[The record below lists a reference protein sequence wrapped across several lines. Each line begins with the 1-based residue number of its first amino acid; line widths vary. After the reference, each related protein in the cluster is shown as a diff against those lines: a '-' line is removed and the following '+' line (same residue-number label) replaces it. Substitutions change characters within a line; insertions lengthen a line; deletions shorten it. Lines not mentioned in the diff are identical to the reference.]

1 MGNHPSNHREVDVEA
16 QLDELHEQHGDRD
29 DALEIGAYSAGVV
42 AFIVLAWWVFDWRG
56 VILALIIC
64 ATVVVWL
71 RAKTALVVI
80 MAAVSGIVAFV
91 VVHHILYQVLG
102 S

>member
-1 MGNHPSNHREVDVEA
+1 MRNPARDPHESDVDA
-16 QLDELHEQHGDRD
+16 QLSELHKQHGDRD

-71 RAKTALVVI
+71 RAKTALGVI

>member
-1 MGNHPSNHREVDVEA
+1 MRNPARDPHESDVDA
-16 QLDELHEQHGDRD
+16 QLSEIHKQHGDRD
-29 DALEIGAYSAGVV
+29 DALEIIAYSAGVV
-42 AFIVLAWWVFDWRG
+42 AFIVLAWLVFDWRG